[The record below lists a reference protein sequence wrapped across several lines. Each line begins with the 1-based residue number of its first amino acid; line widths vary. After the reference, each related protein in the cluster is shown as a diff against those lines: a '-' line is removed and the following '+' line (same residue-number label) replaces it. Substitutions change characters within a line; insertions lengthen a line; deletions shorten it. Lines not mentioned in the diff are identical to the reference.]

1 MVHFGAFQALPNTSC
16 YYPRGTSR
24 WQYKC
29 PLPAKCGPARC
40 GILQDR
46 LLGVRTPLPHIDVG
60 VPHIRYD
67 FGSNHEVRLAF
78 TSKHVGLS
86 ATQGVGSPGQ
96 GSLGGG

>member
-1 MVHFGAFQALPNTSC
+1 MPDQAAPNTPGQSR
-16 YYPRGTSR
+16 PRLDALGVRTTN
-24 WQYKC
+24 
-29 PLPAKCGPARC
+29 ARPQITKA

-46 LLGVRTPLPHIDVG
+46 LLGVRTPLPHTDEG
-60 VPHIRYD
+60 VPRIKYG